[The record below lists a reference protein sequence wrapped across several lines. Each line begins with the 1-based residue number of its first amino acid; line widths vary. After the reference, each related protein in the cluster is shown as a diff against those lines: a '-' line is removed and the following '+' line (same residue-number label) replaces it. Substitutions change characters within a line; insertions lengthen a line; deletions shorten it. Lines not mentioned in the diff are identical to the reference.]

1 MLNYFC
7 CWRFLLIVCTSIYF
21 FNQRFKVIINNV
33 SYFIWRHILVKI
45 QDIILL
51 EWHYYSTKMIF
62 TNFFMRFFMI
72 FMIFLLKSFPIFFFD
87 GNFIQSLL
95 CVFISR
101 LIFQTL
107 SGWNSISFWFNATV
121 AAYWKHILSF
131 LFIVILSFLSN
142 QYMKHNV
149 KICLVASLTQ

>member
-7 CWRFLLIVCTSIYF
+7 CWRFFLIVCTSIYF

-72 FMIFLLKSFPIFFFD
+72 ILLKSFPIFFFD

-95 CVFISR
+95 CLFISS

-121 AAYWKHILSF
+121 RHIENIYHLFWLLLFF
-131 LFIVILSFLSN
+131 LFYLINIWNTTLKSVLWYL
-142 QYMKHNV
+142 
-149 KICLVASLTQ
+149 

>member
-7 CWRFLLIVCTSIYF
+7 CWRFFLIVCTSIYF

-72 FMIFLLKSFPIFFFD
+72 ILLKSFPIFFFD

-95 CVFISR
+95 CLFISS

-121 AAYWKHILSF
+121 RHIENIYHLFCLLLFF
-131 LFIVILSFLSN
+131 LFYLINIWNTTLKSVLWHL
-142 QYMKHNV
+142 
-149 KICLVASLTQ
+149 